1 MDDSSYRN
9 RYNGRDKAHLSV
21 LQSNNIVKTHPTF
34 IDKLPGGVK
43 KFMLS
48 IENLAWSDNVSELPP
63 CEVGNGDPSTGKRGR
78 IMWFAPYDLQFD
90 ENVTA
95 NWTAT
100 DFIGRGEPVYTYN
113 NTKRSGQLRFKIV
126 VDHPTVINEFRGRQS
141 NLLEKYFSGGRRTDE
156 VLEDFIGLNVIDL
169 NTEKLIE
176 NKLNSIRRQIVAKPD
191 VDSLDLIA
199 FFPEWTVESPQ
210 AATTYS
216 SDINGAFEAQL
227 DTLKDILKNSKE
239 TIVTLKGY
247 QGIILDDKKNST
259 VSQGRI
265 DAVKEKIESVTTA
278 DGIKVDFKERNFGS
292 KKSNGAC
299 EDCDTWEKENSRVEV
314 KIRFNNA
321 ELLDK
326 DKRKEKINDED
337 LQIAANQLLDI
348 TIDEC
353 NYFDIIDE
361 TYPTYFK
368 TISEKIKYFQPGF
381 HSTTPESLNSRITFL
396 HQCTRQGPSMNDKAS
411 THKPQNIAFGKP
423 PVCILRIGDFFNSK
437 IIINSLSYNYAGGG
451 NSPQW
456 DLNPEGI
463 GVQPM
468 IVDVNLSIDIVGG
481 QALIGPINRLQNAVS
496 FNYYAN
502 TEMYDKRS
510 DTIVFR
516 EGKLETK
523 DAIWPPEQKVKT
535 ENKTDTN
542 DDSKTDAETNEK
554 NNSKETGTKFQ
565 FSNRELKRA
574 KRNSARFGQ

>member
-1 MDDSSYRN
+1 M
-9 RYNGRDKAHLSV
+9 
-21 LQSNNIVKTHPTF
+21 
-34 IDKLPGGVK
+34 
-43 KFMLS
+43 
-48 IENLAWSDNVSELPP
+48 
-63 CEVGNGDPSTGKRGR
+63 
-78 IMWFAPYDLQFD
+78 
-90 ENVTA
+90 
-95 NWTAT
+95 
-100 DFIGRGEPVYTYN
+100 
-113 NTKRSGQLRFKIV
+113 
-126 VDHPTVINEFRGRQS
+126 
-141 NLLEKYFSGGRRTDE
+141 
-156 VLEDFIGLNVIDL
+156 
-169 NTEKLIE
+169 
-176 NKLNSIRRQIVAKPD
+176 
-191 VDSLDLIA
+191 
-199 FFPEWTVESPQ
+199 
-210 AATTYS
+210 
-216 SDINGAFEAQL
+216 
-227 DTLKDILKNSKE
+227 
-239 TIVTLKGY
+239 
-247 QGIILDDKKNST
+247 
-259 VSQGRI
+259 
-265 DAVKEKIESVTTA
+265 
-278 DGIKVDFKERNFGS
+278 
-292 KKSNGAC
+292 
-299 EDCDTWEKENSRVEV
+299 
-314 KIRFNNA
+314 
-321 ELLDK
+321 LDK
-326 DKRKEKINDED
+326 DKHKKKINDED
-337 LQIAANQLLDI
+337 LQIASNLLLDI

-411 THKPQNIAFGKP
+411 THKPQNLAFGKP